1 MSRIIGII
9 PARYASTRFPA
20 KALAD
25 VQGTSM
31 IQRVYEQAVQ
41 APKLNKI
48 IVATDHPL
56 IYDHVRAFGA
66 EVLMTSSQHP
76 SGTDRCYEALS
87 LQAET
92 YDYVV
97 NIQGDEPF
105 IQPDQ
110 ISLLADLLDGE
121 IEIATLVRV
130 VEDAETLF
138 NPNTPKVVLNQ
149 ANEALYFSRATIPYL
164 RGIEPAEWLHRHT
177 FYRHIG
183 MYAYRSDVL
192 AQLTKL
198 PASSLENAEALE
210 QLRWLQNG
218 FRIKVAL
225 TSHDSWGIDTPED
238 LEKVLRVLGYS
249 QP

>member
-25 VQGTSM
+25 VQGKSM

-92 YDYVV
+92 YDYVL

-164 RGIEPAEWLHRHT
+164 RGIEPAQWLHRHT

-225 TSHDSWGIDTPED
+225 TPHDSWGIDTPED
-238 LEKVLRVLGYS
+238 LEKVLRVLAYS